1 MADSITKL
9 ILLIDTIKRIQHN
22 IMLNSLKNGS
32 YLNEINSLILINES
46 DKSLTKYKN
55 KHQ

>member
-1 MADSITKL
+1 MANTITKL
-9 ILLIDTIKRIQHN
+9 ILLIATIKRIQHN
-22 IMLNSLKNGS
+22 IMLNSLNNGS
-32 YLNEINSLILINES
+32 YLNEINSFILINVS

>member
-1 MADSITKL
+1 MANTITKL
-9 ILLIDTIKRIQHN
+9 ILLIGTIKRIQHN
-22 IMLNSLKNGS
+22 IMLNSLNNGS
-32 YLNEINSLILINES
+32 YLNEINSFILINVS